1 MAESVADVAS
11 RPKAAALKRVFILA
25 LVSFGATMDRSK
37 ALLIT
42 LAYFVLSMLFA

>member
-1 MAESVADVAS
+1 MEDSVADIELRS
-11 RPKAAALKRVFILA
+11 KWGPLKRVFILL

-37 ALLIT
+37 ALMIT